1 MTHTQV
7 LQERKKIATQLK
19 NLRLEHGYS
28 QKQVADEMGINH
40 ETISRIEAGKWNF
53 GIDTVIKYTGVFKSK
68 PKFT

>member
-1 MTHTQV
+1 MTPTQV

-28 QKQVADEMGINH
+28 QKQVADAMGINH